1 MPTRPQCQHPTQPKH
16 RRRKTM
22 AATTGR
28 PAARD
33 PRALYQQP
41 GRGAAS
47 APSSQQQAA
56 PLPRITTTDI
66 IARARKQVRTHDG
79 GAQKKQRP
87 GVGSLRPIADED
99 VLHQL
104 IGAVWKE
111 LDALSPAAP
120 IAPGAAP
127 ATALKQ
133 TVRRVRTISQAV
145 AKAQADVQHK
155 IQGQQ
160 EAMHRGQQ
168 TMRSVVAENE
178 QLQQELHA
186 TREALQLAL
195 QSRHSLIEGIK
206 EESSEVTSSDGSSD
220 GGDVASPEQTQAEA
234 AEMSKQPEEE
244 KDGAQLPPFARHSI
258 AAGSGAALINEAA
271 RAAKDGER
279 KQLQKT
285 EQTLVQEQAARRRAE
300 EACIEA
306 KEETEAVE
314 HLRVVETK
322 QWVDELERIEVA
334 AQTEINKLAS
344 QRQEA
349 RETAIEL
356 EEDLR
361 HERKH
366 IIALETV
373 ADAVALGAA
382 TEVERLRLAQIE
394 RLQAQATEQQRVA
407 STEPAQSAKSMTPP
421 VPSAQQGQSGSGI
434 PHSLA
439 DLQWVRDDS
448 DGAEGLC
455 SLGATSPTGSML
467 PSGALTPAPGAAS
480 SPLKTADNRP
490 TPIILPAAIPGS
502 AAKAGPVKAKA
513 KAGGLKVTIP
523 GQTISEAAAVLGDCH
538 GRDAQDAEEGFE
550 TVVGLI
556 SGIAANVADKALA
569 KVAKETAAVSTRG
582 AGQDGGVRVSV
593 TPMGQI
599 RATCTPNSRYA
610 GTPHEPAEG

>member
-1 MPTRPQCQHPTQPKH
+1 MPTRPQPQCQHPAQPKH

-99 VLHQL
+99 VLRQL

-133 TVRRVRTISQAV
+133 TVRRVRSISQAV

-168 TMRSVVAENE
+168 AMRAVVAENE

-195 QSRHSLIEGIK
+195 QSRHSLTEGIK
-206 EESSEVTSSDGSSD
+206 EESSEVTSSDGSSSD
-220 GGDVASPEQTQAEA
+220 GEPEQAQAEA
-234 AEMSKQPEEE
+234 AEMPKQPEEE
-244 KDGAQLPPFARHSI
+244 EEGAQLPPFARHSI
-258 AAGSGAALINEAA
+258 AAGSGAALITEAA

-279 KQLQKT
+279 MQLQKT

-366 IIALETV
+366 IVALETV

-394 RLQAQATEQQRVA
+394 RMQAQASEQQRVA

-480 SPLKTADNRP
+480 SPLKAADNRP
-490 TPIILPAAIPGS
+490 TPIILPAPIPGS

-538 GRDAQDAEEGFE
+538 GRGAQDAEEGFE

-556 SGIAANVADKALA
+556 SGIAANVADKAVA
-569 KVAKETAAVSTRG
+569 KVAKETAVSTRG